1 MNDDTPQPRPF
12 VHLHVHTDYS
22 MLDGACKVP
31 DLVKLARKHN
41 MPAMAVT
48 DHGNLCAA
56 YDFYTAATATK
67 DKKDKPLTPIQ
78 PIIGC
83 EAYVCELPMTEKSAK
98 NKENFHL
105 VLLAQNDE
113 GYRNLCRINRIGHHD
128 GFYYKPRIDHETLA
142 RHSAGLIALSA
153 CLGGELPQAIMAD
166 NDKKAREIIQ
176 FHLDLF
182 GRDRYYLEVQ
192 DHGRPG
198 EPANDL
204 VENQRK
210 VNRQLV
216 KYASEFNLGL
226 VATNDAHYLT
236 REHAKS
242 HEVLL
247 CVGTQT
253 TMADPKRMKYE
264 PQEFYIKTG
273 DEMYEIFKDIPGAC
287 ENTLKIAGMISF
299 KMPIGKLMKSHYP
312 VFTDPAKGVVD
323 NASRLIYL
331 RDICRK
337 GIRRKYGFEPDDASD
352 AFKKQVIDRMEYEL
366 GVIDKMG
373 YVSYY
378 LCVWDFLNYARSID
392 IPVGPGRGS
401 GAGSIA
407 AYLADIT
414 DVEPL
419 RYALL
424 FERFLNPD
432 RASPPDFDIDL
443 CERRRQEV
451 IDYVRQR
458 YGDDRVCQI
467 GTYGTLKCK
476 AALKDVARA
485 RGIDFAASNQLTS
498 KIPTDPKMT
507 LEKAEEIP
515 EVRQMLETEE
525 WVRQVWEDAKVLENL
540 NRNMSIHA
548 CGVIICDE
556 PLTNVVPLSRGA
568 NNEVT
573 TQFSAKPCE
582 ELGLLKMDFLG
593 LRTLTLIDDALKLI
607 RQNRGIV
614 VDFSQD
620 PLMTD
625 ETTYRLMQRGETIG
639 VFQLESGGMQK
650 TCRDFNVSRIQDV
663 IALLAIYRPG
673 PMAFIPDIIAVKN
686 GTQATDYEVPDKM
699 APILDETYGFM
710 IYQEQIMQIV
720 QVVAGFSLGQADLMR
735 RAIGKKKIDEL
746 KKQHDLFIDGCARHS
761 NLPVEKAKAIWEKIL
776 KFADYG
782 FNKSHSAA
790 YAYLSY
796 RTAYLKANYPVEF
809 MTALLTSELGNA
821 AKMAFLLQECDRMG
835 IEVKPPCSNT
845 SGMSFSVDGDS
856 IRFGLAAVRGVGE
869 GAAEKILAAR
879 TQGGPFKSLLEFCE
893 RVGGGVNK
901 RVLESLNKAGAFDSF
916 GVARSRTDAALD
928 QAIALAAENVKDRIC
943 GQGSLFDFLGEA
955 AQVSAIHFQDLPEW
969 TDKER
974 LGYEKEMLGFYVSGH
989 PIGEYKPMLR
999 TYALHSIEGIDELD
1013 NETPVRLG
1021 GFIAGIEIKRAK
1033 KDNRAWAVLQLEGYS
1048 AKTECLV
1055 FADVYAEAQA
1065 AIQADTV
1072 VMIEGVVA
1080 KEEARDPIPGAAED
1094 GEGVIDEPQIVVKL
1108 IAKKIIPVA
1117 AISETY
1123 TKDLHIRIR
1132 EDMATGSR
1140 LEQLRSLI
1148 QQHPGQVPVL
1158 LYLVC
1163 NSGRIGFVSLK
1174 ESIRPCPDFQQAV
1187 RDLFGADALVIK
1199 ADRKPPQYAKRRTG
1213 PPPRRNNDD

>member
-1 MNDDTPQPRPF
+1 MNDNAPMPKPF

-31 DLVKLARKHN
+31 DLVKFARHNN

-67 DKKDKPLTPIQ
+67 DKKDNPLVPIK

-83 EAYVCELPMTEKSAK
+83 EAYVCEFPMSEKSAK
-98 NKENFHL
+98 NKEYFHL
-105 VLLAQNDE
+105 VLLAENDE
-113 GYRNLCRINRIGHHD
+113 GYRNLCRLNRIGHHD
-128 GFYYKPRIDHETLA
+128 GFYYKPRFDHETLA
-142 RHSAGLIALSA
+142 KHSTGLIALSA
-153 CLGGELPQAIMAD
+153 CLGGELPQAILAD

-192 DHGRPG
+192 DHGRAG
-198 EPANDL
+198 EPPNEL
-204 VENQRK
+204 VQSQRK
-210 VNRQLV
+210 VNRQLLA
-216 KYASEFNLGL
+216 YAREFNLGL

-253 TMADPKRMKYE
+253 TMQDPKRMKYE
-264 PQEFYIKTG
+264 PQEFYVKTG
-273 DEMYEIFKDIPGAC
+273 DEMHEIFKDFPGAC
-287 ENTLKIAGMISF
+287 ENTLKIAEMVSF
-299 KMPIGKLMKSHYP
+299 KMPIGKMMKNHYP

-323 NASRLIYL
+323 DDTRFVYL
-331 RDICRK
+331 RDICRQ
-337 GIRRKYGFEPDDASD
+337 GVLRKYGFDPDDTSEL
-352 AFKKQVIDRMEYEL
+352 FKKQVIDRMEFEL
-366 GVIDKMG
+366 GVIRRMG

-407 AYLADIT
+407 AYLTNIT

-451 IDYVRQR
+451 IDYVRNR

-485 RGIDFAASNQLTS
+485 RGIDFATSNRLTS

-507 LEKAEEIP
+507 LEKAEAIP
-515 EVRQMLETEE
+515 EVKQMLETED
-525 WVRQVWEDAKVLENL
+525 WVRQVWDDAKVLENL

-568 NNEVT
+568 KNEVT

-607 RQNRGIV
+607 KQHRGIT
-614 VDFSQD
+614 VDFGQD

-625 ETTYRLMQRGETIG
+625 DATYRLLQRGETIG

-650 TCRDFNVSRIQDV
+650 TCRDFVVSRIQDV

-686 GTQATDYEVPDKM
+686 GTQKTDYEVPEKM

-746 KKQHDLFIDGCARHS
+746 KKQHDLFVDGCGKHS
-761 NLPVEKAKAIWEKIL
+761 NLPVEKAEAIWEKIL

-809 MTALLTSELGNA
+809 MAALLTSELGNA

-835 IEVKPPCSNT
+835 IEVKPPCPNK

-856 IRFGLAAVRGVGE
+856 VRFGLAAVRGVGE

-879 TQGGPFKSLLEFCE
+879 AQGGPFKSLLDFCE
-893 RVGGGVNK
+893 RVGSGVNK

-928 QAIALAAENVKDRIC
+928 QAIALAAENVKDRIS
-943 GQGSLFDFLGEA
+943 GQGSLFGDLMDVATISFPN
-955 AQVSAIHFQDLPEW
+955 LPEW
-969 TDKER
+969 PDKER

-999 TYALHSIEGIDELD
+999 TYALHNIEGLDELEND
-1013 NETPVRLG
+1013 TPVRLG

-1055 FADVYAEAQA
+1055 FADTYAESLA
-1065 AIQADTV
+1065 AIQPDTV

-1080 KEEARDPIPGAAED
+1080 KEEARDPLPGNAGDD
-1094 GEGVIDEPQIVVKL
+1094 GEGGLEEAKTVVKL
-1108 IAKKIIPVA
+1108 IAKKVIPIAEVPEA
-1117 AISETY
+1117 Y
-1123 TKDLHIRIR
+1123 TKDLHVRIR
-1132 EDMATGSR
+1132 EDLATASR
-1140 LEQLRSLI
+1140 FEQLRHLM
-1148 QQHPGQVPVL
+1148 QQHPGEVPVL
-1158 LYLVC
+1158 LCLVC
-1163 NSGRIGFVSLK
+1163 NSGRIGFVSVK
-1174 ESIRPCPDFQQAV
+1174 ESIRASLAFQQAV
-1187 RDLFGADALVIK
+1187 RDLFGADAIVVK
-1199 ADRKPPQYAKRRTG
+1199 ADRKAPQYAKRWSG
-1213 PPPRRNNDD
+1213 PAPRRNNDD